1 MTQEP
6 HNSMRI
12 KVEMAKANLLEV
24 AKLMPEAQEMQCF
37 NLKFYL
43 INIK

>member
-6 HNSMRI
+6 YNSMRI
-12 KVEMAKANLLEV
+12 KGEMGKAYLLEV
-24 AKLMPEAQEMQCF
+24 VKLKPEAQEMQCF